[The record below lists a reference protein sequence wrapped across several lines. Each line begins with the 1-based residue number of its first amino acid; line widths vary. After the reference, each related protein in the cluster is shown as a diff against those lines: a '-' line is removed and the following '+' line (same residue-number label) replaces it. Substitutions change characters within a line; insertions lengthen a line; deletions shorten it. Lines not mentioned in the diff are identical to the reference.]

1 MEKKLIKQIITEKN
15 PETQFNFL
23 KLYPAFKFSQNI
35 IKIWISV
42 YKKNCLE
49 KTKSLDKYE
58 FIKMKGKL
66 VENIVSSEAIPKGEL
81 MLSTEK
87 NNIIEF
93 LIIGLKNRFIKYSFK
108 DISTIVKLMKDN
120 RENPKYINLIQVYFM
135 NPKKKY
141 GHRKTMSSGE
151 SNNFVDFIDLDSQS
165 TSIKNIFNITNDDFV
180 SELNMRYYD
189 IIKNIHVHELL
200 SYCIDES
207 QKGDLIGKLSK
218 EFEKLSFYVPTE
230 ILLKCKND
238 KTRIKFIIKIIKIA
252 EKCVEY
258 NNFHALFSIIGGL
271 THQSIQ
277 RIPNLWKL
285 KKKYSKKLEKLRHF
299 IDEKDNFAYYRG
311 FIQDNREAIPYMGII
326 FSDIKHLLENPIYD
340 KNNGKIN
347 YNIFNKLLELVDM
360 IESISIG
367 NLERKNDIANYI
379 DTLYYVKNEDQL
391 YDISY
396 KIVKPVNKQLQKK
409 EIDIKYK
416 TLNTI
421 KRDKLINNLDLIPV
435 EKWKVDHVVEWLV
448 KIDMAKYENIFR
460 EHEITGDSLLELTDE
475 YLKNELNIRILGNRI
490 TILKRIRNLKHNSL
504 F

>member
-1 MEKKLIKQIITEKN
+1 
-15 PETQFNFL
+15 
-23 KLYPAFKFSQNI
+23 
-35 IKIWISV
+35 
-42 YKKNCLE
+42 
-49 KTKSLDKYE
+49 
-58 FIKMKGKL
+58 
-66 VENIVSSEAIPKGEL
+66 
-81 MLSTEK
+81 
-87 NNIIEF
+87 
-93 LIIGLKNRFIKYSFK
+93 
-108 DISTIVKLMKDN
+108 
-120 RENPKYINLIQVYFM
+120 
-135 NPKKKY
+135 
-141 GHRKTMSSGE
+141 
-151 SNNFVDFIDLDSQS
+151 
-165 TSIKNIFNITNDDFV
+165 
-180 SELNMRYYD
+180 
-189 IIKNIHVHELL
+189 
-200 SYCIDES
+200 
-207 QKGDLIGKLSK
+207 
-218 EFEKLSFYVPTE
+218 
-230 ILLKCKND
+230 
-238 KTRIKFIIKIIKIA
+238 
-252 EKCVEY
+252 
-258 NNFHALFSIIGGL
+258 
-271 THQSIQ
+271 
-277 RIPNLWKL
+277 
-285 KKKYSKKLEKLRHF
+285 
-299 IDEKDNFAYYRG
+299 
-311 FIQDNREAIPYMGII
+311 MGII

-435 EKWKVDHVVEWLV
+435 EKWKVDHVVEWLI